1 MPGRQGAVFN
11 QLCHR
16 LAEVQQTQGVGHGG
30 AGFADTGG
38 GVLLGQAIV
47 VDELLIAAGL
57 FHRVQVFPLQI
68 LHQRKLRDAAV
79 VRLQDPDRD
88 FQQAGHPG
96 GAPAA
101 LAGNDLIIPV
111 FEPAHDHRLDQ
122 AVPRNGGGEV
132 LQALFIKALA
142 RLILTRLHLGEGKRA
157 DLIGFGL

>member
-16 LAEVQQTQGVGHGG
+16 FAEVQQTQGVGHGG
-30 AGFADTGG
+30 AGFADTGC

-47 VDELLIAAGL
+47 VDKLLIAAGL

-79 VRLQDPDRD
+79 VRLQ
-88 FQQAGHPG
+88 AGD
-96 GAPAA
+96 
-101 LAGNDLIIPV
+101 DLIIPV

-132 LQALFIKALA
+132 LQALFVKALA